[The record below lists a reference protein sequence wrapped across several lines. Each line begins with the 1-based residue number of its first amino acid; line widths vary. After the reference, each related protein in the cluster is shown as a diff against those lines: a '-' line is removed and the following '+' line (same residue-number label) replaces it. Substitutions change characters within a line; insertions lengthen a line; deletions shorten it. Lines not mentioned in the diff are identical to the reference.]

1 MKSSASAARAAA
13 TICSWVASGR
23 PYAMLAGTVSE
34 NRKLSS
40 ITSPMAARSESWVR
54 SRTSCPP
61 TRSAPPLTS

>member
-1 MKSSASAARAAA
+1 MKPSASAARAAA
-13 TICSWVASGR
+13 TICSRVASGR
-23 PYAMLAGTVSE
+23 PNAMLPATVSE

-40 ITSPMAARSESWVR
+40 ITRPMAERSESSVR